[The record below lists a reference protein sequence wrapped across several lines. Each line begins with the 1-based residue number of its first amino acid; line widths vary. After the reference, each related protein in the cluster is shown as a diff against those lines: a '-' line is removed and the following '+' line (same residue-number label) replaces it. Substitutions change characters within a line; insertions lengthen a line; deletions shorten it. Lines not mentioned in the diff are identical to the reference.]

1 MFDFFHLLTKYPKCF
16 HNFFYVKMKKSKQP
30 VFLGNQSKSK
40 WRIQSSNFP
49 CKEKSKVVRSAR
61 STFPA
66 VKRLKSRPGLPFAQ
80 LSHQLPA
87 LSNPESGRSPTIC
100 SSFQTVGGRNTEKI
114 KFFRVSNF
122 LDGRRHLRKK
132 ISRKKSFLVTK
143 SGKLKWHHRNVN
155 KLGFVEVGGRWG
167 TSPVNKIICN
177 ICKNNMEGP
186 IFQANP

>member
-1 MFDFFHLLTKYPKCF
+1 
-16 HNFFYVKMKKSKQP
+16 MKKSKQP

-155 KLGFVEVGGRWG
+155 KLGFVEVGGRWA